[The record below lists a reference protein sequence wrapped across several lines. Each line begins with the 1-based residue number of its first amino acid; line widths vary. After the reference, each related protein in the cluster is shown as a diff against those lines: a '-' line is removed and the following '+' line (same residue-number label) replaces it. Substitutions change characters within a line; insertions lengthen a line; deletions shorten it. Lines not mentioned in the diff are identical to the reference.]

1 LVERL
6 RQKYA
11 PRFAAI
17 QERIYRAEQ
26 IKGREEEQAKQQ
38 KIQTAISFGATLL
51 GAFLGRKRASVTT
64 IGRAT
69 TAMRGVGRTMKESK
83 DIDRAED
90 ALSVLK
96 NQLAELEAQ
105 FKEET
110 DVIATKFDSHTSA
123 IESVEMKPKKSNISV
138 KLVALVWV
146 PYWQQQQGGLI
157 PSWK

>member
-1 LVERL
+1 
-6 RQKYA
+6 
-11 PRFAAI
+11 
-17 QERIYRAEQ
+17 
-26 IKGREEEQAKQQ
+26 
-38 KIQTAISFGATLL
+38 
-51 GAFLGRKRASVTT
+51 
-64 IGRAT
+64 
-69 TAMRGVGRTMKESK
+69 MKESK

-105 FKEET
+105 FKAET

-146 PYWQQQQGGLI
+146 PYWQQQGGLI